1 MSIVTNAAETTE
13 ANKPQDGQPSAPK
26 LVLLDPHQVEP
37 EDNIR
42 WNVDLDKDFVASVRQ
57 HGVLLPVRAR
67 TDADGKI
74 LIRDGRRRLMAAR
87 ETGQQLPVFLV
98 DATDEKAERIIEQHA
113 TNKHRR
119 GLSTAEE
126 VDVWQQLSLE
136 GMSPATIARKTGT
149 KRAVVDAG
157 LAVAEHENASKAVA
171 DYDLTLDQAAV
182 LIQLEDDPGA
192 VEELR
197 EVAESDPAQ
206 FDHLA
211 QELLDAKATREE
223 VAKLRA
229 DYEANGVIVVDWP
242 SGSDPDVAF
251 LYHLRAADGSHLT
264 EENYAG
270 QPGYAIALDEGHRGA
285 EVAPVVVNWKE
296 HGLRHV
302 FDRDSARGGP
312 MTSQEKAERRVVIAN
327 NKAWASAEKVRRG
340 WVRKLLSRMKL
351 PTDASAFAVGVL
363 VEERFAVERAVSKGH
378 RTAGILIG
386 VDAEAARDHLARTVA
401 ESRSKTGHVL
411 LAVALGALEDS
422 IDRTTWRNP
431 TTTASRYLGQLAAW
445 GYTLS
450 AVEQLVIDEGEPA
463 RPDDGPVDARVEDG
477 ADAADEPASQA
488 DEF

>member
-1 MSIVTNAAETTE
+1 MSIVTNAAETTDATE
-13 ANKPQDGQPSAPK
+13 PQDGQPSAPR
-26 LVLLDPHQVEP
+26 LVMLDPHQVEP

-42 WNVDLDKDFVASVRQ
+42 WNVDLDKDFVASVRH

-136 GMSPATIARKTGT
+136 GMSSAKIARTTGT
-149 KRAVVDAG
+149 KRADVDAG
-157 LAVAEHENASKAVA
+157 LAVAAHENASKAVA
-171 DYDLTLDQAAV
+171 EYDLTLDQAAV
-182 LIQLEDDPGA
+182 LIQLEDDPDA

-197 EVAESDPAQ
+197 EVAESDPTQ

-211 QELLDAKATREE
+211 QELLDAKATKEE

-229 DYEANGVIVVDWP
+229 DYEANGVTVVDWP
-242 SGSDPDVAF
+242 SASDPDVAF

-270 QPGYAIALDEGHRGA
+270 QPGYAIALDEGDRGSRGHA
-285 EVAPVVVNWKE
+285 GGRQLEAARPAPRVRSR
-296 HGLRHV
+296 LRPGRTD
-302 FDRDSARGGP
+302 DR
-312 MTSQEKAERRVVIAN
+312 TEEKAERRVVVAN

-340 WVRKLLSRMKL
+340 WVNKLLSSKKL
-351 PTDASAFAVGVL
+351 PTDAASVRRRRAGGGTLRHGACGQQGPPYGGDFWSASMTKPHGTTSSG
-363 VEERFAVERAVSKGH
+363 R
-378 RTAGILIG
+378 
-386 VDAEAARDHLARTVA
+386 
-401 ESRSKTGHVL
+401 SRSR
-411 LAVALGALEDS
+411 AAGATMSCWPSHSERWRPRS
-422 IDRTTWRNP
+422 IGRPGATPPRRPAATSAR
-431 TTTASRYLGQLAAW
+431 SR
-445 GYTLS
+445 
-450 AVEQLVIDEGEPA
+450 P
-463 RPDDGPVDARVEDG
+463 G
-477 ADAADEPASQA
+477 ATPSPPSSNS
-488 DEF
+488 